1 MEFKDILAV
10 PGMPGLYKVVGNNK
24 NGFIVESILDGKRT
38 MVNGQQ
44 RIMTLVDIAVYT
56 SGEEKPLREIFLS
69 LQEKTNGKLP
79 VDPKGDEKK
88 IRDFFRTIVPDFDDE
103 RVYTSDI
110 KKMLNWFLLLS
121 GKVDFAKPAE
131 EEVSAIKKEEEK
143 PVVPKVHEAHGPKAE
158 QHAKTATAR
167 TRKKV

>member
-24 NGFIVESILDGKRT
+24 NGFIVESILDGKRS

-44 RIMTLVDIAVYT
+44 RIMTLIDIAVYT
-56 SGEEKPLREIFLS
+56 SGDEKPLREIFLS

-79 VDPKGDEKK
+79 VDLKGDDTK
-88 IRDFFRTIVPDFDDE
+88 IREYFRTIVPDFDEE
-103 RVYTSDI
+103 RVYNSDI
-110 KKMLNWFLLLS
+110 KKMLNWFQLLN
-121 GKVDFAKPAE
+121 GKVDFTKPVEADAAAVKKEDDKPA
-131 EEVSAIKKEEEK
+131 
-143 PVVPKVHEAHGPKAE
+143 VPKVHEAHGPKAE
-158 QHAKTATAR
+158 QHAKTSTAR

>member
-24 NGFIVESILDGKRT
+24 NGFIVESILDGKRS

-44 RIMTLVDIAVYT
+44 RIMTLIDVAVYT
-56 SGEEKPLREIFLS
+56 SGDEKPLREIFLS

-79 VDPKGDEKK
+79 VDLKGDDNK
-88 IRDFFRTIVPDFDDE
+88 IRDYFRTIVPDFDEE
-103 RVYTSDI
+103 RVYNSDI
-110 KKMLNWFLLLS
+110 KKMLNWFQLLN
-121 GKVDFAKPAE
+121 GKVDFTKPVEADAAA
-131 EEVSAIKKEEEK
+131 VKKEDDK

-158 QHAKTATAR
+158 QHAKTSTAR